1 MRNALTLLGFGLIL
15 GSCSST
21 GEGDWES
28 HAAGDA
34 ETGALPEWVEAP
46 NFTVLQPGLVGS
58 GPPALAEIPL
68 LQERGYSTIINLRQ
82 AGEPGV
88 AEERAAAEAAGLH
101 YVSIPMSGSNF
112 ALADAHLLRQ
122 ALADAPAGD
131 VLLHCGSGSRV
142 GALWA
147 MTRAVEEGL
156 KPDDA
161 RALALR
167 AGAAPPLAARVA
179 ELLREAAWAR

>member
-1 MRNALTLLGFGLIL
+1 MRTALTLFGFGVFFA
-15 GSCSST
+15 SCAAP
-21 GEGDWES
+21 GDGDWES
-28 HAAGDA
+28 HSAADA
-34 ETGALPEWVEAP
+34 EAGALPGWVDAP
-46 NFTVLQPGLVGS
+46 NFIVLQPGLVGS
-58 GPPALAEIPL
+58 GPPAPSEISQ

-82 AGEPGV
+82 ASEPGV
-88 AEERAAAEAAGLH
+88 AQERAAAEAAGLH

-112 ALADAHLLRQ
+112 ALADVNLLRQ
-122 ALADAPAGD
+122 ALAAAPAGD

-156 KPDDA
+156 TPNEA

-167 AGAAPPLAARVA
+167 AGAAPLLADRVA
-179 ELLREAAWAR
+179 DQLRAAAKP